1 MIGAPYKTGGNIIT
15 MTIIRYLFEH
25 TLEMVCGGNKSDY
38 ARRLGIEN
46 ADLYRL
52 LKRFKNGSS
61 SVRATEVL
69 LEMYLRENRSI
80 DATLEGYS
88 RAHMGMTAAADHIC
102 DDIIRAIHTVLE
114 QERHVTDEMLRTICD
129 AESFM
134 VQLERTFCGEA
145 CNKKHTPAARCPCLR
160 FAEYLTW
167 LKKEM
172 VENKD
177 MPRLEFGTMRCES
190 LE

>member
-1 MIGAPYKTGGNIIT
+1 
-15 MTIIRYLFEH
+15 MTIIRYLFER

-46 ADLYRL
+46 AELYRL

-80 DATLEGYS
+80 DTMLMGYS
-88 RAHMGMTAAADHIC
+88 RTHMGMTAVADHIC

-114 QERHVTDEMLRTICD
+114 QERHMTGEMLRIID
-129 AESFM
+129 EAESFM
-134 VQLERTFCGEA
+134 TQLERTFCGA
-145 CNKKHTPAARCPCLR
+145 TCWTKHSAAQCPCLR
-160 FAEYLTW
+160 FAEYLAW

-172 VENKD
+172 MENKD
-177 MPRLEFGTMRCES
+177 ISRLEFGSMRCES